1 MGKAARRKQANLE
14 RSGPRSQPQTLV
26 PSAGRPF
33 GVAQALVMRA
43 RQALGVGD
51 SRAAMTLLAE
61 AVSRGASSPDV
72 YNDLGVLLAQSG
84 QYAAAVVQL
93 EVALALAPRMPGVRE
108 NLIKAL
114 EQLALAA
121 LREGRWEQAAMEYSR
136 LTRLDPTQVV
146 YQSHAG
152 AALREMHLPD
162 RALPFLQRAVQMDP
176 LSSNTHH
183 NLGTV
188 LLDLNRPECEGELAL
203 AIELDPRNANA
214 HVNLAAVQSRLGRLA
229 QARATLN
236 RALQLAPQHG
246 EAHQN
251 LASILREQGEIHASV
266 EHFRRA
272 RALRP
277 RSPVIHSGYLL
288 ARQSDPAVTAEGLL
302 AEHVEWGQKFAAPL
316 DPGPAGGFGARDR
329 DPERRLRVGYVS
341 PDLRSHSVASFVG
354 PLLGAHDPSRVS
366 VYIYADGQP
375 DAVTERLR
383 ARGPIQEWHDVRAL
397 GDEALAAQVVAD
409 EIDVLVD
416 LAGHTGGNRLLT
428 FARRPAPVQ
437 VTYCGYPNTT
447 GVAAIG
453 WRLTDEVADPVSE
466 GESTHVETLWRLPHG
481 FLCFEPDP
489 GLGAELV
496 APARNPG
503 TPLTFGSFNNFSKVS
518 DEVLAVWA
526 ELLRAVPESRL
537 LMKARASSDSA
548 PRERLRAVLGR
559 SGIADD
565 RIVFAPYAATPVEAA
580 RLYTEVDVGL
590 DPFPYN
596 GTTTT
601 CEALWMGVPVVALRG
616 RAHRARVGASLLE
629 RIGCA
634 ELVATSTN
642 DYVRIA
648 VELARDRGRLES
660 LRTGLRGRMAA
671 SPLTNAA
678 LITRDLEDAF
688 REMWRRW
695 SAAGT
700 AT

>member
-1 MGKAARRKQANLE
+1 M
-14 RSGPRSQPQTLV
+14 LV
-26 PSAGRPF
+26 PGTGRPL
-33 GVAQALVMRA
+33 GVAQALVVRA

-51 SRAAMTLLAE
+51 SRAALTLFAE

-72 YNDLGVLLAQSG
+72 YNDLGVVLAQSG
-84 QYAAAVVQL
+84 QFAAAVVQL
-93 EVALALAPRMPGVRE
+93 EIALALAPRMPGVRE

-121 LREGRWEQAAMEYSR
+121 LREGHWEQAAMEYSR
-136 LTRLDPTQVV
+136 LTRLDPGQVI
-146 YQSHAG
+146 YHSHAG
-152 AALREMHLPD
+152 VALREMHLPD
-162 RALPFLQRAVQMDP
+162 RALPFLLKAVELDP

-188 LLDLNRPECEGELAL
+188 LLDLNRAECEGELAL
-203 AIELDPRNANA
+203 AVELDPRNANA

-229 QARATLN
+229 QARATLT
-236 RALQLAPQHG
+236 RALELAPQHG

-251 LASILREQGEIHASV
+251 LASILREQGEIATAV

-277 RSPVIHSGYLL
+277 QSPVIHSGYLL
-288 ARQSDPAVTAEGLL
+288 ARQSDPATTAESLF
-302 AEHVEWGQKFAAPL
+302 AEHVEWGEKFAAPL
-316 DPGPAGGFGARDR
+316 DPGPAGGFGVRDR
-329 DPERRLRVGYVS
+329 DPNRRLRVGYVS

-354 PLLGAHDPSRVS
+354 PLLAAHDPSRVA
-366 VYIYADGQP
+366 VYVYADGQP

-383 ARGPIQEWHDVRAL
+383 NCGPIKEWRDVRPL
-397 GDEALAAQVVAD
+397 GDDALSAQIVAD
-409 EIDVLVD
+409 VIDVLVD

-453 WRLTDEVADPVSE
+453 WRLTDDVADPASE
-466 GESTHVETLWRLPHG
+466 GGEAHVETLWRLPRG

-489 GLGAELV
+489 ALGPEAV
-496 APARNPG
+496 APARGPDA
-503 TPLTFGSFNNFSKVS
+503 PLTFGSFNNFSKVS
-518 DEVLAVWA
+518 DEVLATWA
-526 ELLRAVPESRL
+526 DLLRAVPESRL

-559 SGIADD
+559 SGIADQ
-565 RIVFAPYAATPVEAA
+565 RILFAPYAANPVEAA
-580 RLYTEVDVGL
+580 HLYKDVDVGL

-601 CEALWMGVPVVALRG
+601 CEALWMGVPVVTLRG
-616 RAHRARVGASLLE
+616 QAHRARVGASLLE
-629 RIGCA
+629 RIGCG
-634 ELVATSTN
+634 ELVATSTD

-648 VELARDRGRLES
+648 AGLARDRDRLAT
-660 LRTGLRGRMAA
+660 LRSSLRGRMAS
-671 SPLTNAA
+671 SPLTNAS
-678 LITRDLEDAF
+678 LITRDIEDAF
-688 REMWRRW
+688 REMWRRFC
-695 SAAGT
+695 AV
-700 AT
+700 